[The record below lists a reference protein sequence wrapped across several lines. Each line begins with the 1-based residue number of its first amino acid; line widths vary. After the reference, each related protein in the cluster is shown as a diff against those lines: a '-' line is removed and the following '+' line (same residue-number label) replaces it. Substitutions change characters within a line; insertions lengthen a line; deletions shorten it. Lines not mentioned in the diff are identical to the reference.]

1 MDEKIIFRGFYEN
14 KNGTKTITINGA
26 QIKGEWAY
34 WNVFGTLTNSDGEEQ
49 IYEKRMGN
57 GILRKY
63 NKAEQLPIYEET
75 IGQYSGETDMIG
87 VKIFKDDI
95 IVGPMGII
103 DFVVFDCGCFCM
115 QKQLYHYEF
124 TYQPFYSIK
133 VIGNLWETP
142 ELIKE

>member
-1 MDEKIIFRGFYEN
+1 MDKKTIFRGFYEN
-14 KNGTKTITINGA
+14 KNGTKTIIINGA

-34 WNVFGTLTNSDGEEQ
+34 WNVFGKLTTSNGKEKL
-49 IYEKRMGN
+49 YERKWDN
-57 GILRKY
+57 GGITYYYR
-63 NKAEQLPIYEET
+63 AEQLNILKET
-75 IGQYSGETDMIG
+75 IGQYTGETDMNG

-115 QKQLYHYEF
+115 QKQFYNYEF

>member
-1 MDEKIIFRGFYEN
+1 MDGKTIFRGFYEN